1 MKRHLL
7 VLDGLRGVA
16 ALAVVFY
23 HFGGRLPDFAP
34 MQHGYLAV
42 DFFFGLSGFVIA
54 YAYEDRLR
62 DGMGLRQFLVARVV
76 RLMPL
81 LILGLCIGAV
91 LEAGRPNV
99 GDFRTHMGHVAL
111 AWLFGSVVVP
121 LPVSL
126 TLEQVIF
133 PLNSVMWSLFFE
145 FVINIAYALVAPRL
159 STRLLVG
166 IILFSVPL
174 LIGTAVNFGALDA
187 GSGFDDWWGGGARV
201 LFSFS
206 LGVLLYRVRDAAA
219 LAQVAAPILVLPA
232 VILAVLAMPQL
243 TAPFDAIY
251 DLAAVMLVFPAI
263 IVAGANAD
271 AGSFAPLCRIGGDLS
286 YPLYILHYRLVSM
299 ISYTIKAHGF
309 GPLGQAASATLAT
322 VLIAAFAYAVFRF
335 GDEPFRRR
343 LTRRRGKEA
352 SRNADLSR
360 PPSPQGLVTDGRPVS

>member
-23 HFGGRLPDFAP
+23 HFGGRLSDFAP

-42 DFFFGLSGFVIA
+42 DFFFALSGFVIA

-62 DGMGLRQFLVARVV
+62 DGMGLRQFLVARLV

-91 LEAGRPNV
+91 LELGRPNV
-99 GDFRTHMGHVAL
+99 GDFPTHMGHVAL
-111 AWLFGSVVVP
+111 AWLFGSFVVP

-145 FVINIAYALVAPRL
+145 FAINIAYALVAPRL
-159 STRLLVG
+159 GTRLLIG
-166 IILFSVPL
+166 IILLSAPL
-174 LIGTAVNFGALDA
+174 LIVTALHFGALDA

-206 LGVLLYRVRDAAA
+206 LGVLLYRLRGAAA
-219 LAQVAAPILVLPA
+219 LARLAAPVLVLSVA
-232 VILAVLAMPQL
+232 ILAVLAMPQL

-251 DLAAVMLVFPAI
+251 DLTAVMLVFPVI
-263 IVAGANAD
+263 IGAGAKAD
-271 AGSFAPLCRIGGDLS
+271 AGWFAPLCRVGGDLS

-299 ISYTIKAHGF
+299 VSYTIKAHGY
-309 GPLGQAASATLAT
+309 GPVGQAASATLAT
-322 VLIAAFAYAVFRF
+322 VLIAAFAYGVFRF
-335 GDEPFRRR
+335 GDEPLRRR
-343 LTRRRGKEA
+343 LTRRHGRQA
-352 SRNADLSR
+352 SWNADLPR
-360 PPSPQGLVTDGRPVS
+360 PPRLATDGRPL